1 MDPDAMQHLNI
12 EIKARCDDLGIIRAA
27 LRAQNADFIGED
39 RQIDTYFRVP
49 EGRLKLREGTIERSL
64 IHYHR
69 PNQDGPKPSKVTRYE
84 PEAPRGLKHVLTA
97 ALGIWVVVAKTREIY
112 FIDNV
117 KFHLDRVDELGT
129 FVEIEA
135 IGRDETDDPDALRT
149 QCETYMDQFDL
160 AADALVADSY
170 SDLLHRRQA
179 QDSG

>member
-1 MDPDAMQHLNI
+1 MQHLNF
-12 EIKARCDDLGIIRAA
+12 EIKARCDDLSTIRAA

-49 EGRLKLREGTIERSL
+49 EGRLKLRTGTIERSL
-64 IHYHR
+64 IHYRR
-69 PNQDGPKPSKVTRYE
+69 PNRDGPKPSTVTRYE
-84 PEAPRGLKHVLTA
+84 PAAPRELRSVLAA
-97 ALGIWVVVAKTREIY
+97 ALGVWIVVAKTREIY

-135 IGRDETDDPDALRT
+135 IGHGEADDSHALRA
-149 QCETYMDQFDL
+149 QCEAYMDRFDL
-160 AADALVADSY
+160 SADALVADSY
-170 SDLLHRRQA
+170 SDLLQRRHA